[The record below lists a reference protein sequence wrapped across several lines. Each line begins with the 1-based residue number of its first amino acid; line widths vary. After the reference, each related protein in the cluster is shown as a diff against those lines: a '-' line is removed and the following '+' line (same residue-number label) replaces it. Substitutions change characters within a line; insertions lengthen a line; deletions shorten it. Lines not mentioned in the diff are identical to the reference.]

1 MTNREHTA
9 ASTEKLSSFQNG
21 CTHCF
26 KRNYFISLAML
37 VAAVVVPCA
46 HAQEQQMAQ
55 LGECPLE
62 SGQHLLDCQVGYR
75 TFGQLAPDKGNVII
89 SPTAAYGVSA
99 LSVNNVGAGKLLDS
113 SKYFVIV
120 MDSLSNSVSSSPS
133 NSKQQPRMQFPHIT
147 LKDMVDVE
155 HTFLV
160 TKLHINHVKAVI
172 GVSMGGMQTFQWAVS
187 YPDFMDKAIPI
198 VGSPRLAPY
207 DMLLWQ
213 TEIDAMKGDPGWKG
227 GNYDSDPSASLAAK
241 VSRLTLSTPANV
253 NHTYSREG
261 VLEFPS
267 APRPTALTFP
277 DVNDRIRQLEAM
289 MSLDVSRDFGGSM
302 EKAAANVKAPVLVIV
317 SKQDH
322 TVTPQPALDFA
333 AALHAETLVLDSDCG
348 HGAPFCEGDLVSQRV
363 NEFLEH

>member
-1 MTNREHTA
+1 MFR
-9 ASTEKLSSFQNG
+9 
-21 CTHCF
+21 
-26 KRNYFISLAML
+26 RNHFISLAML
-37 VAAVVVPCA
+37 IAAVAVPA
-46 HAQEQQMAQ
+46 ANAQEQQIAQ
-55 LGECPLE
+55 LGECRLE
-62 SGQHLLDCQVGYR
+62 SGQRLLDCRLGYR
-75 TFGQLAPDKGNVII
+75 TFGQLASDKRNVII

-99 LSVNNVGAGKLLDS
+99 LSINTVGPGKLLDS

-133 NSKQQPRMQFPHIT
+133 NSEQQPRMQFPHIT
-147 LKDMVDVE
+147 IKDMVNVE

-172 GVSMGGMQTFQWAVS
+172 GVSMGGMQTFQWMVS

-227 GNYDSDPSASLAAK
+227 GNYDSDPSTSLAAK
-241 VSRLTLSTPANV
+241 VSRLTLSTPADV
-253 NHTYSREG
+253 NGKYSRES

-267 APRPTALTFP
+267 APRPTAFTFP
-277 DVNDRIRQLEAM
+277 DANDRIRQLEAM
-289 MSLDVSRDFGGSM
+289 MSLDVSRDFAGSM
-302 EKAAANVKAPVLVIV
+302 QKAAANVKAPVLVIV

-333 AALHAETLVLDSDCG
+333 AALHAETLVLDSACG
-348 HGAPFCEGDLVSQRV
+348 HGAPFCESDLVSQRV
-363 NEFLEH
+363 KQFLEH

>member
-1 MTNREHTA
+1 M
-9 ASTEKLSSFQNG
+9 
-21 CTHCF
+21 F
-26 KRNYFISLAML
+26 KRNYFIFLAVL
-37 VAAVVVPCA
+37 IAAVASPGVR
-46 HAQEQQMAQ
+46 AQEQQIAK

-62 SGQHLLDCQVGYR
+62 NGQQLLDCQLGYR

-99 LSVNNVGAGKLLDS
+99 MSVNTVGPGKLLDS

-120 MDSLSNSVSSSPS
+120 IDSLSNSVSSSPS
-133 NSKQQPRMQFPHIT
+133 NSKQQPRMHFPHIT
-147 LKDMVDVE
+147 IKDMVDIE
-155 HTFLV
+155 HTVLV
-160 TKLHINHVKAVI
+160 TVLHINHVKAVI
-172 GVSMGGMQTFQWAVS
+172 GVSMGGMQTFQWMVS

-213 TEIDAMKGDPGWKG
+213 TEIDAMKGDPDWKG
-227 GNYDSDPSASLAAK
+227 GDYDSDPSASLAAK
-241 VSRLTLSTPANV
+241 VSRLTLSTPAGV
-253 NHTYSREG
+253 NKQYSRET

-267 APRPTALTFP
+267 PPMLTASTFP

-302 EKAAANVKAPVLVIV
+302 EKATANVKAPVLIIV

-333 AALHAETLVLDSDCG
+333 AALHAETLVLDSECG
-348 HGAPFCEGDLVSQRV
+348 HGAPFCEADLVSQRV
-363 NEFLEH
+363 KQFLEH

>member
-1 MTNREHTA
+1 M
-9 ASTEKLSSFQNG
+9 LG
-21 CTHCF
+21 
-26 KRNYFISLAML
+26 RNHFVSVAML
-37 VAAVVVPCA
+37 IAALVVPA
-46 HAQEQQMAQ
+46 AYAQQQQMAQ

-62 SGQHLLDCQVGYR
+62 SGQRLLDCRLGYR
-75 TFGQLAPDKGNVII
+75 TFGHLAPDKRNVII

-99 LSVNNVGAGKLLDS
+99 LSVNMVGPGKLLDS

-120 MDSLSNSVSSSPS
+120 MDSLSNGVSSSPS

-147 LKDMVDVE
+147 IKDMVDVE
-155 HTFLV
+155 HMFLV
-160 TKLHINHVKAVI
+160 TKLHIHHVEAVI
-172 GVSMGGMQTFQWAVS
+172 GDSMGGMQTFQWVVS
-187 YPDFMDKAIPI
+187 YPDFMDKAVSI

-213 TEIDAMKGDPGWKG
+213 TEIDAMEGDPSWKG

-241 VSRLTLSTPANV
+241 ISRLTLSTPANM
-253 NHTYSREG
+253 NRTYSRES
-261 VLEFPS
+261 VLESPS
-267 APRPTALTFP
+267 VPKAAAFAFP

-302 EKAAANVKAPVLVIV
+302 EKAAANVKAPMLVIV
-317 SKQDH
+317 SRQDH

-348 HGAPFCEGDLVSQRV
+348 HGAPFCEADLVSRRV

>member
-1 MTNREHTA
+1 MLR
-9 ASTEKLSSFQNG
+9 
-21 CTHCF
+21 
-26 KRNYFISLAML
+26 RNYFVSLAIL
-37 VAAVVVPCA
+37 IAAAVVPAA

-62 SGQHLLDCQVGYR
+62 SGQRLLDCQLGYR

-89 SPTAAYGVSA
+89 SPTAAYGVSG
-99 LSVNNVGAGKLLDS
+99 LSVNSVGPGKLLDS

-133 NSKQQPRMQFPHIT
+133 NSKQQRRMQFPHIT
-147 LKDMVDVE
+147 IKDMVDVE
-155 HTFLV
+155 HTLLV
-160 TKLHINHVKAVI
+160 QKLHIDHVKAVI
-172 GVSMGGMQTFQWAVS
+172 GVSMGGMQTFQWMVS
-187 YPDFMDKAIPI
+187 YPDFMDKAVPI

-213 TEIDAMKGDPGWKG
+213 TEIDATKGDPDWKG
-227 GNYDSDPSASLAAK
+227 GDYDSDPSAPLAAK
-241 VSRLTLSTPANV
+241 VSRLTLSTPADV
-253 NHTYSREG
+253 NGKYSRES

-267 APRPTALTFP
+267 SPRPASFPFP
-277 DVNDRIRQLEAM
+277 DANDRIRQLEAM
-289 MSLDVSRDFGGSM
+289 MSLDVSTDFGGSM
-302 EKAAANVKAPVLVIV
+302 EKAAANVKASVLVIV

-333 AALHAETLVLDSDCG
+333 ALLHAKTLVLDSDCG
-348 HGAPFCEGDLVSQRV
+348 HGVAFCQADLVSQRV

>member
-1 MTNREHTA
+1 MVR
-9 ASTEKLSSFQNG
+9 
-21 CTHCF
+21 
-26 KRNYFISLAML
+26 RDYFISLAIL
-37 VAAVVVPCA
+37 IAAVVAPA
-46 HAQEQQMAQ
+46 ARAQEQQIAQ

-62 SGQHLLDCQVGYR
+62 SGRRLLDCRLGYR
-75 TFGQLAPDKGNVII
+75 TFGRLARDKGNVII

-99 LSVNNVGAGKLLDS
+99 MSVNTVGPGKLLDS

-133 NSKQQPRMQFPHIT
+133 NSKQQARMQFPHIT
-147 LKDMVDVE
+147 IKDMVDVE

-160 TKLHINHVKAVI
+160 TKLHIDHVKAVI
-172 GVSMGGMQTFQWAVS
+172 GVSMGGMQTFEWMVS

-207 DMLLWQ
+207 DLLLWQ
-213 TEIDAMKGDPGWKG
+213 TEIDATKRDPAWKG
-227 GNYDSDPSASLAAK
+227 GDYDSDPSASLAAK
-241 VSRLTLSTPANV
+241 VSRLTLSTPADV
-253 NHTYSREG
+253 NDKYSRES

-267 APRPTALTFP
+267 IPKLPPGFTFP
-277 DVNDRIRQLEAM
+277 DANDRIRQLEAM

-302 EKAAANVKAPVLVIV
+302 EKAAANVKASVLVIV

-333 AALHAETLVLDSDCG
+333 AALHAETLVLDAACG
-348 HGAPFCEGDLVSQRV
+348 HGAPFCEADLVSQRV
-363 NEFLEH
+363 KQFFEH

>member
-1 MTNREHTA
+1 MLRRRC
-9 ASTEKLSSFQNG
+9 LLV
-21 CTHCF
+21 
-26 KRNYFISLAML
+26 LAIL
-37 VAAVVVPCA
+37 IAAVFVPVVQ
-46 HAQEQQMAQ
+46 AQEQQIAE
-55 LGECPLE
+55 LGDCPLE
-62 SGQHLLDCQVGYR
+62 SDQKLLDCRLGYR

-99 LSVNNVGAGKLLDS
+99 MSVMAVGPGKLLDS

-133 NSKQQPRMQFPHIT
+133 NSKQQPKMQFPRIT
-147 LKDMVDVE
+147 IKDMVDVE

-172 GVSMGGMQTFQWAVS
+172 GVSMGGMQTFQWMVS

-213 TEIDAMKGDPGWKG
+213 TEIDATKGDPAWKG
-227 GNYDSDPSASLAAK
+227 GDYDVDPSAPLAAK
-241 VSRLTLSTPANV
+241 VSRLTLSTPADV
-253 NHTYSREG
+253 NSKFSRES
-261 VLEFPS
+261 VLEFRS
-267 APRPTALTFP
+267 GPRPAAFAFP
-277 DVNDRIRQLEAM
+277 DANDRIRQLEAM
-289 MSLDVSRDFGGSM
+289 MSLDVSKAFGGSM
-302 EKAAANVKAPVLVIV
+302 EKAAANVRAPVLVIV

-333 AALHAETLVLDSDCG
+333 ATLHAQTLVIDSDCG
-348 HGAPFCEGDLVSQRV
+348 HGAPFCQADLVSQRV

>member
-1 MTNREHTA
+1 MLWRNRLVLLVLLTA
-9 ASTEKLSSFQNG
+9 SVF
-21 CTHCF
+21 
-26 KRNYFISLAML
+26 
-37 VAAVVVPCA
+37 VPAAQ
-46 HAQEQQMAQ
+46 AQEQQIAQ

-62 SGQHLLDCQVGYR
+62 SGQKLLDCRLGYR

-99 LSVNNVGAGKLLDS
+99 MAVMTVGPGKLLDS

-133 NSKQQPRMQFPHIT
+133 NNKEQPRMQFPRIT
-147 LKDMVDVE
+147 IKDMVDVE

-160 TKLHINHVKAVI
+160 TTLHITHVKAVI
-172 GVSMGGMQTFQWAVS
+172 GVSMGGMQTFQWMVS

-207 DMLLWQ
+207 DLLLWQ
-213 TEIDAMKGDPGWKG
+213 TEIDATKGDPAWKG
-227 GNYDSDPSASLAAK
+227 GDYDSDPSAPVAAM
-241 VSRLTLSTPANV
+241 VSRLTLSTPADV
-253 NHTYSREG
+253 NSKFTRES
-261 VLEFPS
+261 VLASPS
-267 APRPTALTFP
+267 GPRPPGLAFP
-277 DVNDRIRQLEAM
+277 DANDRIRQLEAM
-289 MSLDVSRDFGGSM
+289 MSLDVSKAFGGSM
-302 EKAAANVKAPVLVIV
+302 EKAAANVKAPALVIV

-333 AALHAETLVLDSDCG
+333 AILHAQTLVIDSTCG
-348 HGAPFCEGDLVSQRV
+348 HGAAFCEADLVSHRV